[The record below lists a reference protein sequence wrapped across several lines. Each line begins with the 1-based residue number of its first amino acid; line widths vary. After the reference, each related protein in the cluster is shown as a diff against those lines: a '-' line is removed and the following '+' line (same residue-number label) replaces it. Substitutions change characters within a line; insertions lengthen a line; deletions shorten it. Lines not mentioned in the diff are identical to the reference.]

1 MIKKIFKNLTPP
13 ILVKIF
19 NFLFQKKSKNIFEFE
34 TKNYN
39 RLSFINRAILNQDK
53 NNCTYLEIGVERNQ
67 VFDSIPIKIS
77 NKLGVDPQMGGT
89 HRMTSDDFFKANKK
103 QFDVIFI
110 DGLHHYEQVQ
120 KDLINSLNFLNQGGL
135 ILIHDMLPQNPGQEK
150 VPQSQASWTGDV
162 WKLAVELL
170 ESKIDFV
177 IANIDAGVGIVKPMG
192 KKNYKSKNEKL
203 FDQRFDSF
211 MEIKEKLPIV
221 TCEEAFDFIDS

>member
-1 MIKKIFKNLTPP
+1 MIKKIVKKLYNLFKKVDEPHAFDFEKN
-13 ILVKIF
+13 
-19 NFLFQKKSKNIFEFE
+19 NF
-34 TKNYN
+34 N

-53 NNCTYLEIGVERNQ
+53 NNCTYLEIGVFRNQ
-67 VFDSIPIKIS
+67 VFDSIPLKIS

-135 ILIHDMLPQNPGQEK
+135 ILIHDMLPQNPDQEK

-177 IANIDAGVGIVKPMG
+177 IANIDHGVGIVKPRG